1 MYLSS
6 ASLSKL
12 GNLELSQVKEEKYE
26 HKEAQYH
33 MDHGIHIKYFH
44 FYENS
49 KKGATFYLGR
59 NKGSRPFQGLSSVP
73 STKYALGTYF
83 EC

>member
-33 MDHGIHIKYFH
+33 MDHVIHHKIFPFSMRIQRKELPFIWGGIK
-44 FYENS
+44 EA
-49 KKGATFYLGR
+49 G
-59 NKGSRPFQGLSSVP
+59 PFQGLKLS
-73 STKYALGTYF
+73 A
-83 EC
+83 

>member
-6 ASLSKL
+6 AFLSKL
-12 GNLELSQVKEEKYE
+12 GTLELSRVKEEKYKY
-26 HKEAQYH
+26 KEAQYH
-33 MDHGIHIKYFH
+33 MNHVTHHKICLFSMRIQRKELPFIWGGIK
-44 FYENS
+44 EA
-49 KKGATFYLGR
+49 G
-59 NKGSRPFQGLSSVP
+59 PFQGP